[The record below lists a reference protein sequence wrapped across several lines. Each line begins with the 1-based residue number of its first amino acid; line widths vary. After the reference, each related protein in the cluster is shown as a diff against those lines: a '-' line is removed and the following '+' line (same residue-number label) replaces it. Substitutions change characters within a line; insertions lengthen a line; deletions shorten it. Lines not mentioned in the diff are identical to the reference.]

1 MEGVGAGERG
11 GGGKGE
17 VGDAREVPNVTQC
30 SPKKGR
36 QTWKKRRAFSPHPN
50 LMQVQDA
57 PPLPPPRHPPCDDES
72 GPPVVNYGNGS
83 NRIVDS
89 IVDNDEN
96 GGCDAGGYAEEVGEA
111 ADAGMAHSGADADLL
126 PSGKIAWP
134 PLLQPMMCVYM
145 LSDEGSRR
153 TYVGATV
160 DLKRRI
166 RQHNG
171 ELAGGAR
178 RTHGRAWDPCVAVT
192 GFGEWKDALR
202 FEYAW
207 RRVCRRCKGR
217 GVEWRMRGLVL
228 LMSKT
233 RWSSTSPLAST
244 VPLVVHTKDAEA
256 WVS

>member
-1 MEGVGAGERG
+1 
-11 GGGKGE
+11 
-17 VGDAREVPNVTQC
+17 
-30 SPKKGR
+30 
-36 QTWKKRRAFSPHPN
+36 
-50 LMQVQDA
+50 MQVQNVPPIA
-57 PPLPPPRHPPCDDES
+57 PPRDLPSDDES
-72 GPPVVNYGNGS
+72 VLPAVINGSGS
-83 NRIVDS
+83 NRS
-89 IVDNDEN
+89 IRTTDEKSDIGGN
-96 GGCDAGGYAEEVGEA
+96 GGCDAGGYAEGAGGA
-111 ADAGMAHSGADADLL
+111 ADADAAHSGADADLL

-178 RTHGRAWDPCVAVT
+178 RTHGRAWAVCVAVT

-244 VPLVVHTKDAEA
+244 VPLVVHTEDCAEA